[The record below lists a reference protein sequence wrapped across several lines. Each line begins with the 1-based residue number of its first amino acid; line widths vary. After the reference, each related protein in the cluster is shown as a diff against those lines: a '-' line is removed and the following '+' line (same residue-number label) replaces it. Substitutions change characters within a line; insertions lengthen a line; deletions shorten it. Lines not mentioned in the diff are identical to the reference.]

1 MEINSIWYEKYAPK
15 TLDDVILP
23 DNVKSQL
30 KKWISDGKLPN
41 LGFWSQLP
49 GLGKTSTCKAIIN
62 TMGADAIFI
71 NASLEK
77 GIDVL
82 RSKILQFASS
92 NSLSDDPKI
101 VIMDECLEEN
111 EKVILIINGEEVPTK
126 LNEIEKGKI
135 YQCKSFNME
144 TGEFENDTCEIISDK
159 EDDLYEV
166 ELEDGRTVKVNG
178 KHPFIVRTKDG
189 KFIQKSIN
197 DGLNEDDDIVCYNSK
212 NNKIKRI
219 SKIGFGRVIN
229 LTVHKNHTFIT
240 ENGIVTHNCDNITR
254 DAQAAFRGF
263 LDEFSGNCSFIFTG
277 NYKSKMIEPLLDR
290 LQNYDFASFSQQ
302 EMVKPIFEKLKFITE
317 SEGVTFDDTVKS
329 NIVKI
334 IQNCYPRIRNMIG
347 CLQRSLT
354 NGTFEV
360 ESEGTNFDEIIQTM
374 RSKDY
379 QTLLSQVNS
388 LPNPD
393 AMFEYLY
400 KNVTMFSNL
409 PQAVLVLAKGQ
420 FQAEQVRDK
429 NLNLAAVLV
438 ELMGCL

>member
-23 DNVKSQL
+23 DGIKSQL
-30 KKWISDGKLPN
+30 KKWVSEGKLPN

-49 GLGKTSTCKAIIN
+49 GLGKSSTCKAIIQ
-62 TMGADAIFI
+62 TMGADALFI

-77 GIDVL
+77 GIDML

-101 VIMDECLEEN
+101 VVLDEA
-111 EKVILIINGEEVPTK
+111 
-126 LNEIEKGKI
+126 
-135 YQCKSFNME
+135 
-144 TGEFENDTCEIISDK
+144 
-159 EDDLYEV
+159 
-166 ELEDGRTVKVNG
+166 
-178 KHPFIVRTKDG
+178 
-189 KFIQKSIN
+189 
-197 DGLNEDDDIVCYNSK
+197 
-212 NNKIKRI
+212 
-219 SKIGFGRVIN
+219 
-229 LTVHKNHTFIT
+229 
-240 ENGIVTHNCDNITR
+240 DNITR

-317 SEGVTFDDTVKS
+317 SEGVQFDDTVKT

-360 ESEGTNFDEIIQTM
+360 ESEGTNFDEIVQTM
-374 RSKDY
+374 RNKDY

>member
-1 MEINSIWYEKYAPK
+1 MEINSIWYEKYSPK

-23 DNVKSQL
+23 ENVKKQL
-30 KKWISDGKLPN
+30 EKWVSEGKLPN

-49 GLGKTSTCKAIIN
+49 GLGKSSTCKAIIN
-62 TMGADAIFI
+62 TMGADALFI

-92 NSLSDDPKI
+92 SSLDDSPKL
-101 VIMDECLEEN
+101 VIMDE
-111 EKVILIINGEEVPTK
+111 
-126 LNEIEKGKI
+126 
-135 YQCKSFNME
+135 
-144 TGEFENDTCEIISDK
+144 
-159 EDDLYEV
+159 
-166 ELEDGRTVKVNG
+166 
-178 KHPFIVRTKDG
+178 
-189 KFIQKSIN
+189 
-197 DGLNEDDDIVCYNSK
+197 
-212 NNKIKRI
+212 
-219 SKIGFGRVIN
+219 
-229 LTVHKNHTFIT
+229 
-240 ENGIVTHNCDNITR
+240 CDNITR

-290 LQNYDFASFSQQ
+290 LQNYDFATFSKQ
-302 EMVKPIFEKLKFITE
+302 EMVKPIFEKLKYITE
-317 SEGVTFDDTVKS
+317 NEGVEFNDEVKT

-354 NGTFEV
+354 NGTFEI
-360 ESEGTNFDEIIQTM
+360 EQEGSNFEEIIQTM
-374 RSKDY
+374 RAKDY
-379 QTLLSQVNS
+379 QKLLGQVNS

-400 KNVTMFSNL
+400 KNVEMFSNL

-429 NLNLAAVLV
+429 NLNLASVLV
-438 ELMGCL
+438 ELMNCL

>member
-1 MEINSIWYEKYAPK
+1 M
-15 TLDDVILP
+15 
-23 DNVKSQL
+23 
-30 KKWISDGKLPN
+30 
-41 LGFWSQLP
+41 
-49 GLGKTSTCKAIIN
+49 
-62 TMGADAIFI
+62 
-71 NASLEK
+71 
-77 GIDVL
+77 
-82 RSKILQFASS
+82 
-92 NSLSDDPKI
+92 
-101 VIMDECLEEN
+101 
-111 EKVILIINGEEVPTK
+111 
-126 LNEIEKGKI
+126 
-135 YQCKSFNME
+135 
-144 TGEFENDTCEIISDK
+144 
-159 EDDLYEV
+159 
-166 ELEDGRTVKVNG
+166 
-178 KHPFIVRTKDG
+178 
-189 KFIQKSIN
+189 
-197 DGLNEDDDIVCYNSK
+197 
-212 NNKIKRI
+212 KIKRI
-219 SKIGFGRVIN
+219 SKVGFGRVIN

-317 SEGVTFDDTVKS
+317 SEGVTFDDNVKT

-360 ESEGTNFDEIIQTM
+360 ESEGTNFDEIVQTM
-374 RSKDY
+374 RNKDY

-400 KNVTMFSNL
+400 KNV
-409 PQAVLVLAKGQ
+409 
-420 FQAEQVRDK
+420 
-429 NLNLAAVLV
+429 
-438 ELMGCL
+438 